1 MRPNMLPS
9 RGLLWFH
16 VPMQSA
22 KPRPGRGQSVK
33 LHSVT
38 ETATKILGCS
48 EMHVY
53 RLIAAGELTAVD
65 IATPG
70 AGRPKTRIRSD
81 DLADYIERNTRGRT
95 GKAGD
100 AA

>member
-1 MRPNMLPS
+1 MLPS
-9 RGLLWFH
+9 RDLLWFH
-16 VPMQSA
+16 VLMQSQ
-22 KPRPGRGQSVK
+22 KSRPNRGHQSVT

-38 ETATKILGCS
+38 EAAKILGCS

-53 RLIAAGELTAVD
+53 RLIAAGELTPVD

-70 AGRPKTRIRSD
+70 AGRSKTRTRSD
-81 DLADYIERNTRGRT
+81 DLADYIERRT
-95 GKAGD
+95 SGG

>member
-1 MRPNMLPS
+1 MPS

-16 VPMQSA
+16 VRMQHA
-22 KPRPGRGQSVK
+22 NPRPKRGHQTVT

-38 ETATKILGCS
+38 EVAAEKLGCS

-65 IATPG
+65 IAIPG
-70 AGRPKTRIRSD
+70 AGRTKTRIRSD
-81 DLADYIERNTRGRT
+81 DLADYIDRKSRGR
-95 GKAGD
+95 AS
-100 AA
+100 

>member
-1 MRPNMLPS
+1 
-9 RGLLWFH
+9 
-16 VPMQSA
+16 MQSA
-22 KPRPGRGQSVK
+22 KPSPKRGHQPVT

-38 ETATKILGCS
+38 ETATEFLDCS

-70 AGRPKTRIRSD
+70 AGRSKTRIRSD
-81 DLADYIERNTRGRT
+81 DLADYIDRKSRGR
-95 GKAGD
+95 AS
-100 AA
+100 

>member
-1 MRPNMLPS
+1 M
-9 RGLLWFH
+9 
-16 VPMQSA
+16 PMQSA
-22 KPRPGRGQSVK
+22 NPRPRRGHQSVT
-33 LHSVT
+33 LHSVAQVTT
-38 ETATKILGCS
+38 EKLNCS

-81 DLADYIERNTRGRT
+81 DLAEYIERQTRGR
-95 GKAGD
+95 AS
-100 AA
+100 